1 VRIKRKTPK
10 GVFLFHIISIY
21 YKKHIMKKIINLT
34 EGDLKKIISRVISEQ
49 VLSDYNEI
57 VDSIKQNKR
66 FEEVISNQ
74 NITRYKFNGYGGGK
88 IGFIDIKTKMGT
100 PEITVYTIDSKG
112 NKGDVSTVK
121 TVQDL
126 QNIMSPYN

>member
-1 VRIKRKTPK
+1 
-10 GVFLFHIISIY
+10 
-21 YKKHIMKKIINLT
+21 MKKIINLT

-49 VLSDYNEI
+49 VLSDYNKI
-57 VDSIKQNKR
+57 VEFITKKGGKKI
-66 FEEVISNQ
+66 ISNQ
-74 NITRYKFNGYGGGK
+74 DVTKYKFDNYGGGK
-88 IGFIDIKTKMGT
+88 IGYVDIVTKMGT

-112 NKGDVSTVK
+112 NKGDVSTIK